1 MARALGRTKV
11 DLSRWGRV
19 LFMVLALASLSFL
32 VGCGSDEEGGRG
44 QVARA
49 ADGPPGM
56 GNGGARAIPISARIA
71 ATENLQVTLRGST
84 NLRARETV
92 DVIPKASGI
101 VASIEVE
108 EGDRVQEGAALAQ
121 LDFEEWRLQAAQA
134 RARAQSATDQVNR
147 ARALAE
153 LDLISEQEVGN
164 LVSDSAVAASDL
176 ELAEL
181 QVRNATIRSPIS
193 GVVTHRYIERGSQVG
208 TNEPA
213 FAVSDVDQLEARV
226 AVPERQASRVQVGQ
240 EARILFQE
248 GGEPVATGQV
258 ERIRPVVDAES
269 GTVQVTVRVAAR
281 EDSRLRPGQFVNIDI
296 VTETLSE
303 RIVLPRT
310 SVLVDGAVPRVFV
323 VQEGEAIEREVTL
336 GYSRGDQVEIA
347 SGLEPGDTVV
357 VVGQDNLRPGAPVR
371 MMELDGARVQQGA
384 QERTITEEMDSP
396 DEVEERRERMREQG
410 RTGGQRPSSDG
421 G

>member
-1 MARALGRTKV
+1 
-11 DLSRWGRV
+11 
-19 LFMVLALASLSFL
+19 
-32 VGCGSDEEGGRG
+32 
-44 QVARA
+44 VARA